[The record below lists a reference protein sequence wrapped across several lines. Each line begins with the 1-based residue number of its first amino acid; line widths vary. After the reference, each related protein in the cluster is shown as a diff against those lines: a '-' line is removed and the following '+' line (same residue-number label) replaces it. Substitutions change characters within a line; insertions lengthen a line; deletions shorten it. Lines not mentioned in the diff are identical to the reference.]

1 MTEHSDEELMI
12 MVSNNDTPAFDE
24 LIRRHRERVFEFL
37 YRMTWDAG
45 EAEDTTQETFLR
57 LWQARARYVPKAKF
71 TTYLFRIAK
80 NGFLDN
86 RRKRRSRIESQSI
99 SAPDSSDLLET
110 YASSDD
116 AYTDIAAREI
126 RSAIQEAVA
135 RLPEAHR
142 MVYVLSQGQ
151 RMSYREIAEVLDCP
165 LGTVSSRKVEAVR
178 KLRRLL
184 EPLREELRRRDGV
197 VVNKRQE

>member
-12 MVSNNDTPAFDE
+12 MVSNNDTLAFDE
-24 LIRRHRERVFEFL
+24 LLQRHKRRLFEFL

-45 EAEDTTQETFLR
+45 EAEDTAQETFLR
-57 LWQARARYVPKAKF
+57 LWQARARYTPSAKF

-99 SAPDSSDLLET
+99 SAPDSNDLLERC
-110 YASSDD
+110 ASSDD
-116 AYTDIAAREI
+116 AYTDIAGREI

-142 MVYVLSQGQ
+142 IVYVLSQGQ
-151 RMSYREIAEVLDCP
+151 HMSYKEIAAILECP
-165 LGTVSSRKVEAVR
+165 VGTVSSRKVEAVR
-178 KLRRLL
+178 KLRKLL
-184 EPLREELRRRDGV
+184 EPLRDELWGRDGGV
-197 VVNKRQE
+197 GNKR